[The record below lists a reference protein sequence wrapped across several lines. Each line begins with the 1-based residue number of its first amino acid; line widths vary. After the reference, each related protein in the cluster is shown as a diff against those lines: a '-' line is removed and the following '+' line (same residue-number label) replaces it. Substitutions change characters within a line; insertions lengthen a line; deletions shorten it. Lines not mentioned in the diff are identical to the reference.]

1 MKGRTPPPRKLPADA
16 DDRRIAAA
24 LKACEGIS
32 TAALESGLVRDA
44 LNELGQVQTALA
56 IAAALAAQ
64 GRNPADYFDF
74 ARAVQQARQIAQR
87 LERSGFNEHLNR
99 EWEARTGESLDGPS
113 EEIVLTPLRPR
124 EQRTPAA

>member
-16 DDRRIAAA
+16 DERRIAAA
-24 LKACEGIS
+24 LKAVEHIS
-32 TAALESGLVRDA
+32 TAALESGLVSDA
-44 LNELGQVQTALA
+44 LDELGQVQTALA
-56 IAAALAAQ
+56 IAARVAAQ

-99 EWEARTGESLDGPS
+99 EWEKRTGQSLDDS
-113 EEIVLTPLRPR
+113 DEDIVLEPLR
-124 EQRTPAA
+124 QRTPAA

>member
-1 MKGRTPPPRKLPADA
+1 MKGRDVPPRKLPADA
-16 DDRRIAAA
+16 DERRIHAA

-44 LNELGQVQTALA
+44 LDELGQVQTALA
-56 IAAALAAQ
+56 LAARVAAQ

-99 EWEARTGESLDGPS
+99 EWEKRTGQSLDEP
-113 EEIVLTPLRPR
+113 EDIVLTPLR
-124 EQRTPAA
+124 QRTPAA